1 MVMTLFQ
8 RDVDSLAA
16 ARHYHRAQSGYS
28 IAGALATTS
37 VSEPALKPSA

>member
-1 MVMTLFQ
+1 MTLFR
-8 RDVDSLAA
+8 RDADALAT
-16 ARHYHRAQSGYS
+16 ARRHHRAQSGYT